1 MNETLK
7 NEIESELT
15 ILRKQLEEDE
25 KTKNE
30 SIENIINEITPAKGE
45 VKVADVKLPI
55 NTNPKVLNAKFP
67 YKEYG
72 HLTLISNFDQQ
83 DNKYNKERYIYDD
96 KLNFV
101 EIAKALGGTRQTI
114 SKNIKK
120 LEAEGVMI
128 KDPINPKVYKIK
140 YTFEGKGD
148 YITIHKDILQK
159 LVDVYNSEVIA
170 TYCLFCVELRQGPKK
185 MFRKDICEKLGL
197 NATKRNLDKISN
209 ITDSLEN
216 DGLIGKESE
225 YYTQK
230 NKDNYKQLDRKE
242 SVIYTLASYEQ
253 YKHGIFRIK
262 KAMKEKTKLEKK
274 GIEIQI

>member
-1 MNETLK
+1 MNETIK
-7 NEIESELT
+7 KEIESELA
-15 ILRKQLEEDE
+15 ILKIQMKKEEDL
-25 KTKNE
+25 KKK
-30 SIENIINEITPAKGE
+30 SIEDTINEITPTEGE
-45 VKVADVKLPI
+45 VKVEDVKLPI
-55 NTNPKVLNAKFP
+55 NTNPKVLHVKFP
-67 YKEYG
+67 YKEYAYI
-72 HLTLISNFDQQ
+72 TLESNFDQQ
-83 DNKYNKERYIYDD
+83 DNKHNKERYIYDD

-170 TYCLFCVELRQGPKK
+170 AYCLFCVELRQGPKK

-197 NATKRNLDKISN
+197 NVTKRNLDKISN

-262 KAMKEKTKLEKK
+262 KAMKDKTKLEKK
-274 GIEIQI
+274 GIEI

>member
-1 MNETLK
+1 MNEELK
-7 NEIESELT
+7 NEIQSELA
-15 ILRKQLEEDE
+15 ILKMQMQKEEAL
-25 KTKNE
+25 KNE
-30 SIENIINEITPAKGE
+30 LRENKINEITPTEGE
-45 VKVADVKLPI
+45 IKVDDVKLPI
-55 NTNPKVLNAKFP
+55 NTNPKVLNAKLP

-72 HLTLISNFDQQ
+72 YLTLISNFDCQ

-101 EIAKALGGTRQTI
+101 EIAKILGGTRQTI

-120 LEAEGVMI
+120 LEAKGVML
-128 KDPINPKVYKIK
+128 KDPVNPKVYKLK
-140 YTFEGKGD
+140 YSFEGKGD

-159 LVDVYNSEVIA
+159 LVDVYSSETIA

-242 SVIYTLASYEQ
+242 SVNYTLASYEQ

-262 KAMKEKTKLEKK
+262 KAMKDKTKLEKK
-274 GIEIQI
+274 GIDI

>member
-7 NEIESELT
+7 NEIESELA
-15 ILRKQLEEDE
+15 ILRKQLEEEE
-25 KTKNE
+25 KAKNK
-30 SIENIINEITPAKGE
+30 SIENIVSEITPTTGE
-45 VKVADVKLPI
+45 VKVDDVKLPI
-55 NTNPKVLNAKFP
+55 NTNPKVLHVKFP
-67 YKEYG
+67 YKEYAYI
-72 HLTLISNFDQQ
+72 TLESNFDQQ
-83 DNKYNKERYIYDD
+83 DNKHNKERYIYND

-128 KDPINPKVYKIK
+128 KDPVNPKVYKIK

-159 LVDVYNSEVIA
+159 LVDIYNSEVIA
-170 TYCLFCVELRQGPKK
+170 TYCLFCVELRLGPKK

-230 NKDNYKQLDRKE
+230 NKDNYKQLDMKE

-262 KAMKEKTKLEKK
+262 KAMKDKTKLEKK
-274 GIEIQI
+274 GIEI